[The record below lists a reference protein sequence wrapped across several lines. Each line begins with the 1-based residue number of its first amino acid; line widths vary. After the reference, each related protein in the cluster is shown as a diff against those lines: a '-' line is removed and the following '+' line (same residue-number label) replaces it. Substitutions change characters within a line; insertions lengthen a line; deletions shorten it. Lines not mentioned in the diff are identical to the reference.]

1 MPGCLT
7 DVANLIYA
15 MTGEPA
21 KDLDERKVAE
31 AIDTVKAKLAAKQ
44 FDDLWIP
51 TDMIHDAEFDDQL
64 AWLLLR
70 YVHKQKGTTLRTL
83 VQLPTP
89 KPEYPELEEF
99 DQRFKKHGC
108 ETFRDPASRNAKAI
122 KATYHSN

>member
-1 MPGCLT
+1 
-7 DVANLIYA
+7 